1 MTKRKNR
8 QIQEMDSAQKKFE
21 AKAAQFREIST
32 KMRRGMV
39 NAMRN
44 GELERLV
51 GEMTEVL
58 ETQAQMGWK
67 NIEGLKQVVWEVF
80 PWFEAESIRS
90 RVRKGADLSF
100 QHACQGLAMPF
111 YDFYVNCWMLKSS
124 SVVFSPK
131 TTGWVRIFK

>member
-1 MTKRKNR
+1 
-8 QIQEMDSAQKKFE
+8 MDSAQKKFE

-58 ETQAQMGWK
+58 ETQARSGGW
-67 NIEGLKQVVWEVF
+67 NGSVF
-80 PWFEAESIRS
+80 
-90 RVRKGADLSF
+90 VD
-100 QHACQGLAMPF
+100 
-111 YDFYVNCWMLKSS
+111 
-124 SVVFSPK
+124 VFS
-131 TTGWVRIFK
+131 IFFLDEKQ

>member
-1 MTKRKNR
+1 MIPTCFARFFPYQENPISKNR
-8 QIQEMDSAQKKFE
+8 WPNEKTVRFEEMDSAQKKFE

-58 ETQAQMGWK
+58 ETQAQKGMD
-67 NIEGLKQVVWEVF
+67 VF
-80 PWFEAESIRS
+80 F
-90 RVRKGADLSF
+90 F
-100 QHACQGLAMPF
+100 
-111 YDFYVNCWMLKSS
+111 
-124 SVVFSPK
+124 
-131 TTGWVRIFK
+131 

>member
-1 MTKRKNR
+1 MLQKVWDKVEYIIRLWFQHFQLFLRFFHLYPKKIQSLTTDDQRKNR

-58 ETQAQMGWK
+58 ETQARSGGW
-67 NIEGLKQVVWEVF
+67 NGSVF
-80 PWFEAESIRS
+80 
-90 RVRKGADLSF
+90 VD
-100 QHACQGLAMPF
+100 
-111 YDFYVNCWMLKSS
+111 
-124 SVVFSPK
+124 VFS
-131 TTGWVRIFK
+131 IFFLDEKQWKA

>member
-1 MTKRKNR
+1 MPTEKTLRFE
-8 QIQEMDSAQKKFE
+8 EMDSAQKKFE

-58 ETQAQMGWK
+58 ETQAQKGMDVFCCLCFFLGWK
-67 NIEGLKQVVWEVF
+67 TSKGLDKLYGRFSMRCV
-80 PWFEAESIRS
+80 
-90 RVRKGADLSF
+90 
-100 QHACQGLAMPF
+100 C
-111 YDFYVNCWMLKSS
+111 DFD
-124 SVVFSPK
+124 F
-131 TTGWVRIFK
+131 

>member
-1 MTKRKNR
+1 
-8 QIQEMDSAQKKFE
+8 MDSAQKKFE

-58 ETQAQMGWK
+58 ETQAQKGMDVFFKMFFSWMK
-67 NIEGLKQVVWEVF
+67 KKLCKGLDKLCGRFSMRCV
-80 PWFEAESIRS
+80 
-90 RVRKGADLSF
+90 
-100 QHACQGLAMPF
+100 C
-111 YDFYVNCWMLKSS
+111 DFD
-124 SVVFSPK
+124 F
-131 TTGWVRIFK
+131 

>member
-1 MTKRKNR
+1 
-8 QIQEMDSAQKKFE
+8 MDSAQKKFE

-58 ETQAQMGWK
+58 ETQAQMGMELLFFDVFFLDEK
-67 NIEGLKQVVWEVF
+67 TMKGLDKLCG
-80 PWFEAESIRS
+80 R
-90 RVRKGADLSF
+90 
-100 QHACQGLAMPF
+100 
-111 YDFYVNCWMLKSS
+111 
-124 SVVFSPK
+124 FSP
-131 TTGWVRIFK
+131 GV